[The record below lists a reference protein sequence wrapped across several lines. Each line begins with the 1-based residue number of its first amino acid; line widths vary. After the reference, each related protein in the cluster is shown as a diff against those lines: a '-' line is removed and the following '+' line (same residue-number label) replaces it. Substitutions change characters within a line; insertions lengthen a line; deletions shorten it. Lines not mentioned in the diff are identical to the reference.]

1 MPKISAKSPGKE
13 NCFSAKAVT
22 GFVPLTPD
30 PCHEAPAVAQWV
42 SIAPMS
48 HFESFFLEDRQG
60 LPGWK
65 QESTHRA
72 ATGPNISCNII
83 SR

>member
-1 MPKISAKSPGKE
+1 MPKISAKSPGKG
-13 NCFSAKAVT
+13 NYFSVKGVT
-22 GFVPLTPD
+22 WFVPLTPD
-30 PCHEAPAVAQWV
+30 PHHEAPGVAQWV
-42 SIAPMS
+42 SITPMS

-72 ATGPNISCNII
+72 ATGLNISSNIT
-83 SR
+83 SK